1 GVEPG
6 WHQAWRTPLRQSLDW
21 LRDTIAPLYQ
31 ERGRE
36 YLRDPWAARNDYID
50 VILER
55 SAERMGAFLRAHAKG
70 EPDEAQ
76 RVTILKLLEMQRHL
90 MLMYT
95 SCGWFFDEVSG
106 IETVQVL
113 QYAGRAIQLARD
125 AARAARRDGVP
136 GLPAVGASQPEPET
150 LEAAFLQRLARTE
163 SNVPEYDNGAKV
175 YEKFVKPAMVD
186 LQGVAAHYAISS
198 VFEPYGER
206 TQIYCYRFHRE
217 DHHYSEVGRAKLAV
231 GRARVVSRTV
241 RREATFGY
249 AVLHFGDHNLT
260 GGVQPFT
267 DAEEY
272 ERAREEITEAFA
284 GG

>member
-106 IETVQVL
+106 LETVQIL
-113 QYAGRAIQLARD
+113 QYAGRAIQLAEEVF
-125 AARAARRDGVP
+125 GV
-136 GLPAVGASQPEPET
+136 A
-150 LEAAFLQRLARTE
+150 LEAPFLERLAAAP
-163 SNVPEYDNGAKV
+163 SNLAGQGNGARV
-175 YEKFVKPAMVD
+175 YERYVKPAMVD
-186 LQGVAAHYAISS
+186 LRKVAAHYAVSS
-198 VFEPYGER
+198 AFETYGER
-206 TQIYCYRFHRE
+206 TRIECYRIDRRDFRIRQSGRVRLLLGRVRVT
-217 DHHYSEVGRAKLAV
+217 SEVTLEGETLGFAV
-231 GRARVVSRTV
+231 V
-241 RREATFGY
+241 
-249 AVLHFGDHNLT
+249 HFGDHHVN
-260 GGVQPFT
+260 GGVREFPGREQY
-267 DAEEY
+267 EE
-272 ERAREEITEAFA
+272 AAALIGEAFEA
-284 GG
+284 GDFPALIRLL